1 LSSSDR
7 RLDLIVA
14 GDCNPDLIVTGDD
27 LIPAFGQAEKLVSG
41 MSLVI
46 GGSASITAVAAARLG
61 LRVALVAAVGDDP
74 AGQLIR
80 SLLADEGVDISF
92 VAVRQ
97 GLATGMTAVLSAGA
111 DRAILTALGAM
122 TTVTAADIPGDLL
135 ARARHLH
142 VSAYFL
148 LAGSL
153 GTGLG
158 ALFATAR
165 DLGLGTSLDP
175 NYDPAGRW
183 ADRRL
188 RTALAQTDLFL
199 PNETEACGI
208 GGEHMAGPAAAALAS
223 AGPHVVVKLGAR
235 GALCVP
241 ARPAH
246 AAESGTARAGTAR
259 AGTARAGTAGA
270 GTAAGRPR
278 SARPDW
284 VNGVTGP
291 RLVSVPRVRPVDS
304 TGAGDCFNAGVIMG
318 LLDGLDLPHAVAVG
332 CAAGAAST
340 AAVGGTGAVLDR
352 QRTVSQAALAT
363 ISPAEP

>member
-122 TTVTAADIPGDLL
+122 TTVT
-135 ARARHLH
+135 RARHLH